1 MTPKITVADDGLARL
16 DGIPMFRVIDRAG
29 VIILQFQDRDRLRAQ
44 CRGSKFVEIPLGDI
58 MAALTPVK
66 EKADER

>member
-1 MTPKITVADDGLARL
+1 MTPKIVVADDGLARL
-16 DGIPMFRVIDRAG
+16 DGIPMFRVIERAG

-66 EKADER
+66 EKSR

>member
-1 MTPKITVADDGLARL
+1 MTPKIIVADDGLARL

-44 CRGSKFVEIPLGDI
+44 CRGSKFVEIPLCDI